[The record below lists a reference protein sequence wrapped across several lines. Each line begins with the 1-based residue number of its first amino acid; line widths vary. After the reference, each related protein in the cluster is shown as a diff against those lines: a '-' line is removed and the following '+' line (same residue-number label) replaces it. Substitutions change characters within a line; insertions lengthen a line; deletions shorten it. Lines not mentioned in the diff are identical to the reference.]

1 MKTIR
6 RLIYGEVLVSIALV
20 ALGFLALFFFFDL
33 VDELQF
39 LGKNNGLPSSLPTA
53 RDIYQIRHALLYVG
67 LLIPNHLYE
76 LLPISVLI
84 GTIFVMARL
93 AQSSEYTILRTSG
106 LDPWRALK
114 LLLGLGAFFV
124 VLSFVIGDYI
134 APVSE
139 RTAQLLKARYQG
151 TVTVGQTGA
160 WMKEKQDEGSYVVNV
175 KTLFSGNQMLGVK
188 IFGFDS
194 KGLLASTLSAPTASF
209 GEDGSWILKNVDRV
223 DFSLS
228 AASGLE
234 PDAGTTVMPAANPK
248 PEPTRTSGVIRS
260 QAESFRWPTEITQ
273 EMVSVALLK
282 PERMG
287 TLDLFHYIQHLDSN
301 GQTAQRYEIEF
312 WKKVFYPLSCL
323 VMVIL
328 ALPFAYLHFRSGGIA
343 TYVFA
348 GVMIGI
354 SFFLLNNVFGYI
366 GNLQNWQPWVAAA
379 TPGLLYMSISLG
391 AFGWLVLRR

>member
-6 RLIYGEVLVSIALV
+6 RLIYGEVLASIALV

-33 VDELQF
+33 VDELQY
-39 LGKNNGLPSSLPTA
+39 LGRSNGLPNVNE
-53 RDIYQIRHALLYVG
+53 IYQIRHALFYVA
-67 LLIPNHLYE
+67 LLVPNHLYE

-114 LLLGLGAFFV
+114 LLLGLGFIFV
-124 VLSFVIGDYI
+124 VLSFLIGDYV
-134 APVSE
+134 APASE
-139 RTAQLLKARYQG
+139 RAAQLLKARYQSA
-151 TVTVGQTGA
+151 TTVGQTGA
-160 WMKEKQDEGSYVVNV
+160 WLKEKQAYNTYVANV
-175 KTLFSGNQMLGVK
+175 KILTPRNEMQGVQ
-188 IFGFDS
+188 IFEFDN
-194 KGLLASTLSAPTASF
+194 KGLVVSITQAALATFGDDDSWQLKKATRSEFDIRSASNLQIDQ
-209 GEDGSWILKNVDRV
+209 GK
-223 DFSLS
+223 
-228 AASGLE
+228 
-234 PDAGTTVMPAANPK
+234 PAAGV
-248 PEPTRTSGVIRS
+248 TRTSLDT
-260 QAESFRWPTEITQ
+260 FRWPTEISQ

-282 PERMG
+282 PERMS
-287 TLDLFHYIQHLDSN
+287 TVDLFTYIRHLDSN

-343 TYVFA
+343 AYVFS

-354 SFFLLNNVFGYI
+354 SFFLLNNVFGYV

-379 TPGLLYMSISLG
+379 TPGLLYMAISLG